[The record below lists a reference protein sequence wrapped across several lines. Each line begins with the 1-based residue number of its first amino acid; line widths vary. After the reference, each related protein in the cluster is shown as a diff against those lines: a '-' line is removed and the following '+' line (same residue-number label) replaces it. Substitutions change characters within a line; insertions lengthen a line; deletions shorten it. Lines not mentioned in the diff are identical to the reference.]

1 MELRA
6 RTSQK
11 RRGSG
16 SRSDDDASYVSV
28 ESSEEELVDESL
40 PMESGDSSSR
50 SSDWANT
57 DDSESINV
65 TLAVPDKHH
74 FTSWDSFHSYLDR
87 YFAASYQV
95 FRVRTNTTV
104 ERRNTDIRNKNSKAP
119 EIPSEWEYYAKTLVC
134 TCFGKYKSKG
144 KSKRPRQETR
154 LSDCKAQINACVRLV
169 DKAKHKFAVC
179 ITKCNPVH
187 NHVVNRQTFYRF
199 SSIHKVLDD
208 DVVES
213 VDMLRKAGAKHK
225 NIMKFIIESTD
236 ANPSIQ
242 DVRNMVRSLKQSEN
256 VRGSRNSAK
265 RLKTWMQEFCEAPG
279 NIGRIFV
286 ETMQTKV

>member
-16 SRSDDDASYVSV
+16 SRSDDDASNVSV

-40 PMESGDSSSR
+40 PMESGDNSSR
-50 SSDWANT
+50 SSDWTNT

-74 FTSWDSFHSYLDR
+74 FTSWDAFHSYLDR

-119 EIPSEWEYYAKTLVC
+119 EIPSEWKYYAKTLVC

-144 KSKRPRQETR
+144 NSKRPRQETR
-154 LSDCKAQINACVRLV
+154 LSDCKAQ
-169 DKAKHKFAVC
+169 
-179 ITKCNPVH
+179 CNPVH

-208 DVVES
+208 NVVES

-225 NIMKFIIESTD
+225 NIMKFIIENTD

-256 VRGSRNSAK
+256 
-265 RLKTWMQEFCEAPG
+265 
-279 NIGRIFV
+279 
-286 ETMQTKV
+286 TMQTKV